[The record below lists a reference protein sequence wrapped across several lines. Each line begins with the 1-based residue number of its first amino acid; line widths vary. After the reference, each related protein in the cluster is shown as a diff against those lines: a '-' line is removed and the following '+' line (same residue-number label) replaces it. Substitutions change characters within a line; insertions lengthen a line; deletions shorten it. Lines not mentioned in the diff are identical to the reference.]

1 MLWGL
6 QLYDHNTHTTTHV
19 TLPHDEEAA
28 TWLDTLTL
36 ARYGKR
42 PGITYLCDLCVY
54 MYILFMLA
62 RVRVFAQDLSVCERW
77 RRAG

>member
-1 MLWGL
+1 MGAAAVRPQQP
-6 QLYDHNTHTTTHV
+6 QLRV
-19 TLPHDEEAA
+19 TSHQPHDEEAA

-54 MYILFMLA
+54 MYIRFMLA